1 MGTGKKKIEI
11 EKLTKKSSR
20 MVTFYKRRK
29 GLFKKNEELESL
41 TGSQVASIVLSP
53 NGRTYTYRDVNTA
66 INGHF
71 PNIDCMKQSTSGI
84 NFHDSNSDVVV
95 SSRSSEFRSSLTP
108 RRKSL
113 RDWVEDIDVEQCQN
127 LNQLL
132 LLKEQLEGTEKKI
145 VSIKDSKSFQVLFV

>member
-11 EKLTKKSSR
+11 EKITKKSYR
-20 MVTFYKRRK
+20 MVTFSKRRK

-41 TGSQVASIVLSP
+41 TGSQVSSVVLSP
-53 NGRTYTYRDVNTA
+53 AGRIYTYGDVNTA
-66 INGHF
+66 INMHF
-71 PNIDCMKQSTSGI
+71 SKIYCMRQS
-84 NFHDSNSDVVV
+84 DSDVVV
-95 SSRSSEFRSSLTP
+95 SSGSSELRSSSTS

-132 LLKEQLEGTEKKI
+132 LLKEQLEGTKKKI
-145 VSIKDSKSFQVLFV
+145 VSIEDSKSFQALFM